1 MLFFIDKESSGTKRS
16 ASATPTLD
24 CKENDLD
31 NKSQS
36 SCGGVEV
43 KQERLIDVSHEDDYS
58 SLSNAQPPLKKL
70 RAEVADAE
78 SNTTNSGKF
87 HKKILSTLL
96 IHF

>member
-1 MLFFIDKESSGTKRS
+1 M
-16 ASATPTLD
+16 
-24 CKENDLD
+24 D

-87 HKKILSTLL
+87 HKTTHSYAFSLPTPLALL
-96 IHF
+96 TT